1 MKWLNQLLEGRSEQE
16 RFTLIVGAAVAVPLI
31 IWLMLWQPLLSAR
44 DSAEKRLEQR
54 RSSYVWMQQAAQQL
68 QSARGSVSGSALSG
82 SPQQQITRAASALAI
97 NVNRIEPQSAGRYSL
112 WVASTDYTS
121 AVQLIEALSAAG
133 MTLHSA
139 NMSLLDVPGS
149 VSLRASVGSEG

>member
-16 RFTLIVGAAVAVPLI
+16 RLTLIAGVALALPLL
-31 IWLMLWQPLLSAR
+31 IWLIVWQPLLAAR
-44 DSAEKRLEQR
+44 DNAQTRLEQR
-54 RSSYVWMQQAAQQL
+54 RTSYVWMQQAATQL
-68 QSARGSVSGSALSG
+68 QSARGSVPAGAMSG
-82 SPQQQITRAASALAI
+82 SPQQQITRAAAALAI

-133 MTLHSA
+133 MTLYSA

-149 VSLRASVGSEG
+149 VSLRASVGGEG